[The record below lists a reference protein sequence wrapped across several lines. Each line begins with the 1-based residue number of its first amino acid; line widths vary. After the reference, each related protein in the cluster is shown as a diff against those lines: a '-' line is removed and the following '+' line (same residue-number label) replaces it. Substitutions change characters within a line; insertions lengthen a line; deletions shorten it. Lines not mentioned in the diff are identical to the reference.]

1 MPLEFP
7 VLIRFL
13 QEAHA
18 LETGTL
24 EQLDA
29 FNPGFASIEASEA
42 VQRYK
47 LACQDQLRV
56 VTMRLES
63 FGARQSSAK
72 GFMNVIFGKAA
83 DWVNTNASGEERTT
97 LLLARYYG
105 AAQLKGAT
113 YDAIWAYATGLSD
126 QETANLALKFRQ
138 ADFDWALAMFPLIA
152 DSTKEEER
160 PAPPPFMM

>member
-1 MPLEFP
+1 VPLDYA
-7 VLIRFL
+7 VLIRYL

-29 FNPGFASIEASEA
+29 FNPGFATIDASEA

-47 LACQDQLRV
+47 IACEDQLRFL
-56 VTMRLES
+56 TARLEA

-72 GFMNVIFGKAA
+72 GFMNVIFGKAT
-83 DWVNTNASGEERTT
+83 DWANMNQAAEERTT

-105 AAQLKGAT
+105 AAQLKGAI
-113 YDAIWAYATGLSD
+113 YDAIWAYADGLGD
-126 QETANLALKFRQ
+126 KDTADLALKFRQ
-138 ADFDWALAMFPLIA
+138 ADFDWALAMFPHIA
-152 DSTKEEER
+152 ASTKEEDR
-160 PAPPPFMM
+160 PAPPPFVL